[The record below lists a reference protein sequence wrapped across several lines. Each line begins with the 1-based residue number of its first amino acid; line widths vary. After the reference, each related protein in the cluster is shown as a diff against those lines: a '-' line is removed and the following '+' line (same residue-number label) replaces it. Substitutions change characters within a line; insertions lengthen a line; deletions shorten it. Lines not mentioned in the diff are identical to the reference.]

1 MAEPS
6 STDPDAA
13 DAPDPAGAVAIEGP
27 DRRERLLNLLAL
39 LLESRGGLRREEITG
54 NPTLGYPAGAVAARR
69 AFERDKATLRAMGV
83 PIRDAGTDTETR
95 YRVDP
100 NDYYLPDL
108 GLTDAELAA
117 LHVAVTA
124 VGLGSSAGE
133 GALMKLGGLTGAGA
147 VPVADLPLT
156 DVLVPLFEASRRR
169 AVVHF
174 SYRGRLRTLEPW
186 GLTSKFGNWYVVGFD
201 HDADDMRVYRAD
213 RIEDDIEAE
222 NPGAFSVP
230 DDFRP
235 DAYLE
240 DRPWSYGGGRAT
252 DVTVLLDPGYEVG
265 FLAVVGEDATAEH
278 RADGSTV
285 VTVPAVEVRAVV
297 DFVLGFLDHAEI
309 LGPPEA
315 RELIVGLLEERAA

>member
-1 MAEPS
+1 MAEPPT
-6 STDPDAA
+6 TDPATP
-13 DAPDPAGAVAIEGP
+13 DAPGTGVVEGP

-39 LLESRGGLRREEITG
+39 LLESRAGLRRDEITA
-54 NPTLGYPAGAVAARR
+54 NPTLGYPPSAVASRR

-83 PIRDAGTDTETR
+83 PIRDVGGDAETR

-100 NDYYLPDL
+100 NEYYLPDL

-124 VGLGSSAGE
+124 VGLGSTAGE

-147 VPVADLPLT
+147 VPVADLPLSE
-156 DVLVPLFEASRRR
+156 VLVPLFDASRRR

-213 RIEDDIEAE
+213 RIEDDIEAGQ
-222 NPGAFSVP
+222 PGAFTVP

-235 DAYLE
+235 EAYLE

-252 DVTVLLDPGYEVG
+252 DVSVLLDPGYEVA
-265 FLAVVGEDATAEH
+265 FLAVAGEDATAEH
-278 RADGSTV
+278 RDDGTTV
-285 VTVPAVEVRAVV
+285 VTIRAAEIRAVV
-297 DFVLGFLDHAEI
+297 DFVLGFLDHAEV

-315 RELIVGLLEERAA
+315 RALIVRLLEERAA